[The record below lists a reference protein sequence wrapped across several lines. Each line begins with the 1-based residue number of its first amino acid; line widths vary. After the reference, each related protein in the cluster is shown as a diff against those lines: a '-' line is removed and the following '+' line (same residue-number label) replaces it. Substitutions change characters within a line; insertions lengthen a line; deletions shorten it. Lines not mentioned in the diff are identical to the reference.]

1 MNSERRKRILV
12 VDDEPQIGRALRVAL
27 TAHGYEVVVVVDGEQ
42 ALDSAAT
49 TPPDAVILDLGL
61 PGLDGLEVCRAL
73 REWTAVPILVLSARA
88 AEREKV
94 AALDLGA
101 DDYVTKPFGM
111 DELLARL
118 RAALRRATAV
128 PPAEATLEAG
138 DLRIDFG
145 RRLVT
150 VAGSEV
156 HLTPTEYSLLKVL
169 ATNPDRVLT
178 HGMLLR
184 TVWGSEYGDEA
195 HYLRVFVRQLR
206 QKIEV
211 DPSRPRHILT
221 EPGVGYRFRAE
232 G

>member
-27 TAHGYEVVVVVDGEQ
+27 TAHGYEVVVAVNGEQ

-101 DDYVTKPFGM
+101 DDRSEERRVGK
-111 DELLARL
+111 ECRAR
-118 RAALRRATAV
+118 RR
-128 PPAEATLEAG
+128 
-138 DLRIDFG
+138 
-145 RRLVT
+145 
-150 VAGSEV
+150 
-156 HLTPTEYSLLKVL
+156 
-169 ATNPDRVLT
+169 
-178 HGMLLR
+178 
-184 TVWGSEYGDEA
+184 
-195 HYLRVFVRQLR
+195 
-206 QKIEV
+206 
-211 DPSRPRHILT
+211 RH
-221 EPGVGYRFRAE
+221 E
-232 G
+232 